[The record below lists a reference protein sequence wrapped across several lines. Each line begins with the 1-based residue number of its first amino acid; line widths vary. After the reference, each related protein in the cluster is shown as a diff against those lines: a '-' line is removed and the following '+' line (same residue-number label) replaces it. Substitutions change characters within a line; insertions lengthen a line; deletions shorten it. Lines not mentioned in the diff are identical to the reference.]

1 MSNEQRKEKNTL
13 ARQASRAHS
22 IHDIMFHHTTAAMVY
37 ADLDIINGQEHVAL
51 NVGSAT
57 FFFDGKTNE
66 KLVEMQ
72 LLGLA
77 IVAASE
83 ELLRNGPA

>member
-1 MSNEQRKEKNTL
+1 MSNEERKDKNTL

-22 IHDIMFHHTTAAMVY
+22 IHDIMFHHTTAEMVY

-51 NVGSAT
+51 NIGCST

-72 LLGLA
+72 KLGLA

-83 ELLRNGPA
+83 ELLENGPA